1 MNNCLICKKATDEAN
16 NLCPECGKIWNDSV
30 SRKEAEEYSHM
41 HTIDQYDAVIR
52 DCESGSPSLQLSL
65 NAIVSEV
72 NILVSL
78 NNVMDYI
85 SSKSTV
91 TYQFLLTVLQNVLEY
106 YPFQRVMIIKLTENV
121 NIASLV
127 ANVSP
132 VLSRMIADY
141 IADIRKELSKS
152 LSKKDTARRLILRQ
166 KRLRVELI
174 GLIILSILSGLTALI
189 LYISGQ
195 SEPLM
200 LLVVALVPF
209 IVLVVMKLTRYSS
222 LNGNLKTNSHLSY
235 QIDLLDIPES
245 YINNLKTQLQKLEA
259 ISIV

>member
-16 NLCPECGKIWNDSV
+16 GLCPDCGKLWNDSV

-65 NAIVSEV
+65 NSIVSKV

-78 NNVMDYI
+78 NNVMGYI
-85 SSKSTV
+85 SAKSTV
-91 TYQFLLTVLQNVLEY
+91 TFQFLVIVLKNVLEY
-106 YPFQRVMIIKLTENV
+106 YPFPRVMIIKLTENV
-121 NIASLV
+121 DIASVV

-132 VLSRMIADY
+132 VLSRMIVDY
-141 IADIRKELSKS
+141 IADIRKELTKS
-152 LSKKDTARRLILRQ
+152 VSKKESATHLIHRQ
-166 KRLRVELI
+166 KRLRVECI
-174 GLIILSILSGLTALI
+174 GLLIFSVLSVLTALI

-195 SEPLM
+195 SEPLL
-200 LLVVALVPF
+200 LLVVAVVPF
-209 IVLVVMKLTRYSS
+209 IVLVVMKLTRYAS
-222 LNGNLKTNSHLSY
+222 LNGNLKTNAHLSY

-245 YINNLKTQLQKLEA
+245 YINNLKSQLQKLEA